1 VRDELVGALGDKIA
15 VQESDWNRGGI
26 IEPNHKRK
34 PFDDPRV
41 CHALTLAIDRW
52 HGAPRLARIA
62 NVHAVGG
69 IVFPGSP
76 HAATEEE
83 LQKIAGFSPDIEK
96 SRAEE
101 KRLLQSLGRQRFRGF
116 VRVGADLRAHRSSEQ

>member
-1 VRDELVGALGDKIA
+1 VRDELVGALGDKIT
-15 VQESDWNRGGI
+15 VQESDWNCGGI

-41 CHALTLAIDRW
+41 RRTLTLAIDRW

-62 NVHAVGG
+62 NVHTVGG

-76 HAATEEE
+76 LAATEEE
-83 LQKIAGFSPDIEK
+83 LQKMELSDQAEMLRSETCVAALVGWQPD
-96 SRAEE
+96 
-101 KRLLQSLGRQRFRGF
+101 
-116 VRVGADLRAHRSSEQ
+116 